1 MVFYILHTDIEGENR
16 EGERYIY
23 RSKERDRGG
32 QTTLIYIFH
41 VGLTPGGRE
50 KEGEKETE
58 RVR

>member
-16 EGERYIY
+16 EREKEIY

-41 VGLTPGGRE
+41 VGLASVGRE
-50 KEGEKETE
+50 NEGETE
-58 RVR
+58 RGR